1 MAFNTQTMRVPAGA
15 SVSIGFENRDAGI
28 PHNFSLYTDASATTP
43 IFKGEAINGPGTIV
57 YKFTAPTQPG
67 TYFFRCDVH
76 PTTMTGSFI
85 VK

>member
-1 MAFNTQTMRVPAGA
+1 MRVPAGA
-15 SVSIGFENRDAGI
+15 SVSIGFENRDGGI
-28 PHNFSLYTDASATTP
+28 PHNFSLYTDASATAP
-43 IFKGEAINGPGTIV
+43 AIFQGEIITGPKTIV
-57 YKFTAPTQPG
+57 YKFTAPAQPG